1 MPYVGNSPAN
11 NFASVT
17 KDTFSGDGSTVAF
30 TLSKAA
36 TTNGVAVFVENV
48 RQEPT
53 TAYAVSGTTLTFTA
67 APVSASGNN
76 IYVLHHNAP
85 ASTATHPAAQDLT
98 CAGFTSTGI
107 DDNADATSIT
117 IDSSENVGIKTTTPT
132 NYYADDLVVTA
143 PDEGGIT
150 IVGGTTE
157 RNYLAFADGTS
168 GDARYRG
175 LISYDHNTDL
185 LTLGA
190 GGGGSVVLDGN
201 GIMVNST
208 QPCFLVTITGTQSNM
223 ALATAVTVVANSEI
237 IDKNGDFSSNTFTAP
252 VTGTYFF
259 NVFASLKGVPLD
271 ARYINLF
278 ITGSNR
284 NHQIYLQDPAGYDS
298 DPEFENAS
306 GSAILDMDAND
317 TASLTFY
324 QPDGNQSTDIAELMF
339 SGFLIA

>member
-1 MPYVGNSPAN
+1 M
-11 NFASVT
+11 T
-17 KDTFSGDGSTVAF
+17 STIGV
-30 TLSKAA
+30 KKIQY
-36 TTNGVAVFVENV
+36 TNG
-48 RQEPT
+48 T
-53 TAYAVSGTTLTFTA
+53 DILTL
-67 APVSASGNN
+67 
-76 IYVLHHNAP
+76 
-85 ASTATHPAAQDLT
+85 
-98 CAGFTSTGI
+98 
-107 DDNADATSIT
+107 
-117 IDSSENVGIKTTTPT
+117 DSSGSLAIADSATVGGTLDVTGKVSINNTASPT
-132 NYYADDLVVTA
+132 SYYADELVLTA
-143 PDEGGIT
+143 SDEGGMT
-150 IVGGTTE
+150 IVNSTTH
-157 RNYLAFADGTS
+157 RGYLAFADGTS

-175 LISYDHNTDL
+175 FISYDHNTDK

-201 GIMVNST
+201 GIVTNAT
-208 QPCFLVTITGTQSNM
+208 QPCFLVSITGTQSNM

-237 IDKNGDFSSNTFTAP
+237 IDKNSDFSSNTFTAP